1 MEVMMSDCKPIL
13 SAPCLVLILALLCCL
28 PGQAPAAVWTS
39 LAPTPTGNT
48 FYDAYSP
55 DGGTTTYF
63 VGDAGTILKR
73 TGAAVTFMTS
83 GTTAPIKG
91 IHGRSATD
99 IWAVGGNGA
108 AATVS
113 DPTRSVLLHFNGTT
127 WTATTPPTVQ
137 GWDGLYTMRD
147 VWVSSTGAAY
157 AISDLSGAP
166 AKWNAAQSKWEFE
179 GVTDPLGVVTD
190 WGFRLESIYG
200 FSDSDIFAVGT
211 YGTILHRDATG
222 WTVMAQLEAGGS
234 MSFNL
239 LEAVWGPD
247 ADNVFAS
254 GNSGQIFR
262 LKRSVSSS
270 WVQVNTGGGFL
281 DGYDLSAI
289 RGTGPND
296 VWFVGLAGVI
306 RQWVGTNNA
315 LVNRDDP
322 AMKARHAISAASGGY
337 LLGGDYGLM
346 ESMNGTTGARQ
357 TLNTPATVTTNMKAT
372 VFTDRLWMVPEWTG
386 PATGIYAWNGGLMTP
401 HPIAALAA
409 NSFTTTFK
417 GFSASDMWLSV
428 IDTATMSGL
437 TLRGNGSTWTAWT
450 PPGGSGSFPPL
461 LDVAKTA
468 AGGYAV
474 LQENNGVGNPC
485 MVVEQLPPATGYLAC
500 LNDGLDYYYKAMAA
514 ATNGDVI
521 AVGLDGKVARWH
533 SGAWSTTVAGA
544 NGDDLYA
551 VAATTNMIVAVGENG
566 AAFYSTDGAAWSPVT
581 GITRAAPPEE
591 GYPLYSFS
599 SVVHAGNGVFWAAL
613 NTSSRY
619 TDGGKA
625 SMYRIQN
632 GAGQL
637 VEGGFSCPVNGMAAS
652 VAQNATFT
660 VGDHGAVMTTN
671 PAFTEVLD
679 SQPGPLMLLLLNE

>member
-1 MEVMMSDCKPIL
+1 MICTKNALRMAWFGMALFVFCGL
-13 SAPCLVLILALLCCL
+13 SNLATA
-28 PGQAPAAVWTS
+28 QTWTS

-48 FYDAYSP
+48 LNDAYSP

-73 TGAAVTFMTS
+73 TGSTVTFMTS

-137 GWDGLYTMRD
+137 GWDGLYTMAD
-147 VWVSSTGAAY
+147 VWVSATGGAY

-179 GVTDPLGVVTD
+179 GVTDPLGVVSD
-190 WGFRLESIYG
+190 WGFRLESIFG

-239 LEAVWGPD
+239 LQAVWGPD

-262 LKRSVSSS
+262 LKRSVSPTT
-270 WVQVNTGGGFL
+270 WVQVNTGGGIL
-281 DGYDLSAI
+281 DGYDLSAMS
-289 RGTGPND
+289 GSGAND
-296 VWFVGLAGVI
+296 IWFVGLAGVI

-322 AMKARHAISAASGGY
+322 AMKARHAIVPASGGY

-357 TLNTPATVTTNMKAT
+357 TLNTPAKITTNLKAA
-372 VFTDRLWMVPEWTG
+372 VFTDRLWIVPEWTG
-386 PATGIYAWNGGLMTP
+386 QSIGIYAWNGGQMTA
-401 HPIAALAA
+401 HPIATLAE
-409 NSFTTTFK
+409 NSFTKTFK

-428 IDTATMSGL
+428 IDTATMNGL
-437 TLRGNGSTWTAWT
+437 TLRGNGSSWTAWT
-450 PPGGSGSFPPL
+450 PPGSVGSSPPL

-468 AGGYAV
+468 SGGYAV
-474 LQENNGVGNPC
+474 LQDANGNGSPC
-485 MVVEQLPPATGYLAC
+485 MVESTFMNC
-500 LNDGLDYYYKAMAA
+500 LNGGIDYYYKSMAA
-514 ATNGDVI
+514 SPNGDVH

-533 SGAWSTTVAGA
+533 SGAWSTSVVGA

-551 VAATTNMIVAVGENG
+551 VAATTNMVVAVGENG
-566 AAFYSTDGAAWSPVT
+566 AAFYSTDGASWSPVT
-581 GITRAAPPEE
+581 GIPRVAPPEA

-599 SVVHAGNGVFWAAL
+599 SIVHAGGGVFWAAL

-619 TDGGKA
+619 TDGNKA
-625 SMYRIQN
+625 YLYRIQN
-632 GAGQL
+632 GVGQL
-637 VEGGFSCPVNGMAAS
+637 VEGGFSSPVYGMTAS
-652 VAQNATFT
+652 IEQNASFT
-660 VGDHGAVMTTN
+660 VGEHGAVMTTN
-671 PAFTEVLD
+671 PDFTEVTGGSIPPMLH
-679 SQPGPLMLLLLNE
+679 LLLGQ

>member
-1 MEVMMSDCKPIL
+1 MNDRKPAI
-13 SAPCLVLILALLCCL
+13 SPIFLALYLAVLCCQ
-28 PGQAPAAVWTS
+28 PQAARAATWTS
-39 LAPTPTGNT
+39 LAPSPTGNT
-48 FYDAYSP
+48 FFDAYSP

-73 TGAAVTFMTS
+73 TGSAVTFMAS

-108 AATVS
+108 AGTVS
-113 DPTRSVLLHFNGTT
+113 DPTRSVLLHFNGTA
-127 WTATTPPTVQ
+127 WTATTPPTAQ
-137 GWDGLYTMRD
+137 GWDGLYTMAD

-179 GVTDPLGVVTD
+179 GVTDPLGVVAE

-211 YGTILHRDATG
+211 YGTVLHRDAAG
-222 WTVMAQLEAGGS
+222 WTVMAQLESGGS

-239 LEAVWGPD
+239 LQAVWGPD

-254 GNSGQIFR
+254 GNSGQVYR
-262 LKRSVSSS
+262 LKRSVSNT
-270 WVQVNTGGGFL
+270 WVQVNAGGGFL
-281 DGYDLSAI
+281 DGYDLSAMS
-289 RGTGPND
+289 GTAADD
-296 VWFVGLAGVI
+296 VWFVGMSGVI
-306 RQWVGTNNA
+306 RQWVGTPNA
-315 LVNRDDP
+315 LVNHDDP
-322 AMKARHAISAASGGY
+322 AMKPRHAISPAAGGY

-357 TLNTPATVTTNMKAT
+357 TLNTPAAVTTNLKAT

-386 PATGIYAWNGGLMTP
+386 PAIGIYAWNGGQMTA
-401 HPIAALAA
+401 HPIAALPA
-409 NSFTTTFK
+409 NSFTKTFK

-428 IDTATMSGL
+428 IDTATMNGFI
-437 TLRGNGSTWTAWT
+437 LRGDGTTWTEWI
-450 PPGGSGSFPPL
+450 PPGFIGNYFPL

-468 AGGYAV
+468 SGGYAV
-474 LQENNGVGNPC
+474 LQDSNGNGNPC
-485 MVVEQLPPATGYLAC
+485 MVVEELPPATDYLAC
-500 LNDGLDYYYKAMAA
+500 VNGGLDYYYKSMAA
-514 ATNGDVI
+514 APSGDVF

-533 SGAWSTTVAGA
+533 DGAWSTAVIGA

-566 AAFYSTDGAAWSPVT
+566 AAFYSTNGTSWSPVT
-581 GITRAAPPEE
+581 GITRVAPPEE
-591 GYPLYSFS
+591 GYPLYNFS
-599 SVVHAGNGVFWAAL
+599 SVVHAGGGVFWAAL

-625 SMYRIQN
+625 YMYRIEN

-637 VEGGFSCPVNGMAAS
+637 VEGGFSSPVNGMAAS
-652 VAQNATFT
+652 AAQNATFT

-671 PAFTEVLD
+671 PDFKEASGTPIGAQL
-679 SQPGPLMLLLLNE
+679 LLLLND

>member
-1 MEVMMSDCKPIL
+1 MSEFRPTVFTSFL
-13 SAPCLVLILALLCCL
+13 GMILAFLCGV
-28 PGQAPAAVWTS
+28 PGPAEAAVWTS
-39 LAPTPTGNT
+39 LAPSPTGNT
-48 FYDAYSP
+48 LGDAYSP

-73 TGAAVTFMTS
+73 TGSAVTFMTS
-83 GTTAPIKG
+83 GTTAPLKG

-113 DPTRSVLLHFNGTT
+113 DPTRSVLLHFNGAA
-127 WTATTPPTVQ
+127 WTPTTPPTVQ

-147 VWVSSTGAAY
+147 VWVSATGAAY
-157 AISDLSGAP
+157 AVSDLTGQP
-166 AKWNAAQSKWEFE
+166 AKWNAAQSTWEFE
-179 GVTDPLGVVTD
+179 GVTDPLGVVSD
-190 WGFRLESIYG
+190 WGFRLESIFG
-200 FSDSDIFAVGT
+200 FSDSDVFAVGS
-211 YGTILHRDATG
+211 YGTVLRRDAAG

-247 ADNVFAS
+247 ADNVFAC

-262 LKRSVSSS
+262 LKRSISNT
-270 WVQVNTGGGFL
+270 WVQVNAGGGIL
-281 DGYDLSAI
+281 DGYDLSAMS
-289 RGTGPND
+289 GSGPND
-296 VWFVGLAGVI
+296 IWFVGVGGAI

-322 AMKARHAISAASGGY
+322 TLKARHAIVPGASGSY

-346 ESMNGTTGARQ
+346 ESLNGTTGARQ
-357 TLNTPATVTTNMKAT
+357 TLNTPATVTTNMKAA

-386 PATGIYAWNGGLMTP
+386 PAIGIYAWNGGQMTA
-401 HPIAALAA
+401 HPIASLPAS
-409 NSFTTTFK
+409 SFTKTFK

-428 IDTATMSGL
+428 LDTATFNAV
-437 TLRGNGSTWTAWT
+437 TLRGNGSSWTAWT
-450 PPGGSGSFPPL
+450 PPGGSGDFPPL
-461 LDVAKTA
+461 LDVVKTA
-468 AGGYAV
+468 SGGYAV
-474 LQENNGVGNPC
+474 LQDANGNGSPC
-485 MVVEQLPPATGYLAC
+485 MVVDPVITPPTPGYLAC
-500 LNDGLDYYYKAMAA
+500 LNGGIDYYYKSMAA
-514 ATNGDVI
+514 APDGDVF
-521 AVGLDGKVARWH
+521 AVGLDGKVARWR
-533 SGAWSTTVAGA
+533 SGAWSTSVVGA

-566 AAFYSTDGAAWSPVT
+566 AAFYSADGAAWSPVT
-581 GITRAAPPEE
+581 GITRVAPPEE

-599 SVVHAGNGVFWAAL
+599 SIIHAGGGVFWAAL

-625 SMYRIQN
+625 YLYRIQN

-637 VEGGFSCPVNGMAAS
+637 VEGGFSSPVYGMTAS
-652 VAQNATFT
+652 IEQNAVFT
-660 VGDHGAVMTTN
+660 VGEHGAVMTTN
-671 PAFTEVLD
+671 PDFTEVTGNLT
-679 SQPGPLMLLLLNE
+679 GAHLLLLLND